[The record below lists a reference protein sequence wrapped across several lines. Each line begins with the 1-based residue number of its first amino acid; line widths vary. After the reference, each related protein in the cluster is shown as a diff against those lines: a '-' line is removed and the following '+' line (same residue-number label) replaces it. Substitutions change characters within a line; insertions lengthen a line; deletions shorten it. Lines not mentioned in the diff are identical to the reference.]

1 MNVMK
6 VLILDTSILNVWLD
20 VPGMSPVG
28 PKDDKWDQK
37 RVSEKISSEMEN
49 GTLFVL
55 PLAAIIE
62 TGNHITH
69 ASGNI
74 FPFVNKF
81 ADFLIQTAEGR
92 SPWAAFTSQNSL
104 WTGEGLRSLAE
115 RWRKTA
121 MSGQSI
127 GDASIVDVAEYY
139 SQAGNEVEILTAD
152 QGLKAYQPISPAMV
166 PRRRK

>member
-1 MNVMK
+1 MAMK
-6 VLILDTSILNVWLD
+6 VLIIDTSILNVWLD

-28 PKDDKWDQK
+28 PESDKWDKK
-37 RVSEKISSEMEN
+37 RVSQKISDEIEL

-69 ASGNI
+69 VPGDI
-74 FPFVNKF
+74 FPYVNRF
-81 ADFLIQTAEGR
+81 ADFLVQTAEGK

-104 WTGEGLRSLAE
+104 WTGEGLSSLAE

-121 MSGQSI
+121 VSGQSL

-152 QGLKAYQPISPAMV
+152 QGLKAYQPSSPTMI
-166 PRRRK
+166 PRRRR